1 MKQLLLVV
9 LCAGILSFYSCEKST
24 DADEYNSIWKP
35 YSETKWVRSGSAAEE
50 FKPTT
55 GGFTFK
61 ANIADT
67 GTYSYTFVPSIYIV
81 SNITTASSGVLSFRG
96 AILDGSDTIALAA
109 GGTQVHSFAQL
120 SGFVTTKGA
129 DSVDTAPKPFVSN
142 TATLLP
148 LSVNPDSC
156 SREIRFTV
164 NVAWNAFSGGATVSP
179 LPTTKKVTIEFYDIE
194 MRINGID
201 VLSE

>member
-1 MKQLLLVV
+1 MKQSLLVV
-9 LCAGILSFYSCEKST
+9 LCTGILSFYSCEKST
-24 DADEYNSIWKP
+24 DADEYNSLWKP
-35 YSETKWVRSGSAAEE
+35 YSETNWVRSGSAAEE

-81 SNITTASSGVLSFRG
+81 SNITTAGSGVLSFRG
-96 AILDGSDTIALAA
+96 AILDGPDTLALTA
-109 GGTQVHSFAQL
+109 GGTQVHSFAVL
-120 SGFVTTKGA
+120 NGTVSTKGA
-129 DSVDTAPKPFVSN
+129 DSIATAPKPFASN
-142 TATLLP
+142 TATTIQ

-156 SREIRFTV
+156 SREVRFTV
-164 NVAWNAFSGGATVSP
+164 NVGWNPFTGGATVNP
-179 LPTTKKVTIEFYDIE
+179 LPKTKKVTVEFFDIE
-194 MRINGID
+194 MRVNGID